1 VDSILCST
9 EIKGLL
15 GATMVTLSGGH
26 IMIVSQELVEMKEH
40 GYKMGVCGVSV
51 SHCERGHT
59 AHCSSQLMEP

>member
-1 VDSILCST
+1 
-9 EIKGLL
+9 
-15 GATMVTLSGGH
+15 MVTLSGGH